1 MSELSNILGRL
12 RNRVRALAQKLVGH
26 LYFELSI
33 FVLILLNL
41 VVIGEE
47 AILPVDSPNRSQLQ
61 FIQALLTCVFIL
73 ELVLRRFAMG
83 SWKRFWRDCWL
94 DVMAILPGLKFLRIT
109 GGLRLLRLLRLIRLL
124 RILSKSSVLRD
135 QSRLSRLAE
144 SFALITILGV
154 GIVGGTLGLA
164 GYENGFNLAS
174 LLDNFWKA
182 IFSFFSTQY
191 VEEYPHTVG
200 GKIVALFVIVS
211 GSFFFALVT
220 GMTAAIL
227 GEKLR
232 EGGKVLDDFF
242 LNQLN
247 EHMIIC
253 GWNSGGLAALREL
266 QNNVQTRER
275 EVLIICDREIV
286 EGLETLPLPGRV
298 RVLRDDFTRVA
309 ALQKANI
316 ANAAVALVLN
326 DTHRGRTPQDADAR
340 TVLAALTIEKL
351 NSAVQTCCE
360 LSSAESEPHLRMGKV
375 DEIVITGELSG
386 SLLAQAAI
394 DSLGAR
400 ILHNLLSPTIGCS
413 LKLYPVE
420 EKWLGLTFAA
430 LLSQFYAAT
439 GLLPVAV
446 RCASGGARVN
456 QPEYVLVAGD
466 GIYCIEGNIHV

>member
-1 MSELSNILGRL
+1 M
-12 RNRVRALAQKLVGH
+12 
-26 LYFELSI
+26 
-33 FVLILLNL
+33 LNL

-47 AILPVDSPNRSQLQ
+47 TILPASSPSYRELEY
-61 FIQALLTCVFIL
+61 IQAFLTCIFVL

-83 SWKRFWRDCWL
+83 SWNRFWRDCWI

-124 RILSKSSVLRD
+124 RILSKSQMLRD
-135 QSRLSRLAE
+135 QNRLSRFAE
-144 SFALITILGV
+144 SFALISILAVGV
-154 GIVGGTLGLA
+154 VGGTLGLA
-164 GYENGFNLAS
+164 GYENGFNLPS

-211 GSFFFALVT
+211 GAFFFALIT
-220 GMTAAIL
+220 GMTSAIL

-242 LNQLN
+242 LGQLN

-253 GWNSGGLAALREL
+253 GWNSGGMAALREL
-266 QNNVQTRER
+266 QHNAQLRER
-275 EVLIICDREIV
+275 EVIIICDREHV
-286 EGLETLPLPGRV
+286 EGLETLPLPERV
-298 RVLRDDFTRVA
+298 RVLREDFTRVA

-316 ANAAVALVLN
+316 DKAAVALVLN
-326 DTHRGRTPQDADAR
+326 DTYRSRTPQDADAR

-400 ILHNLLSPTIGCS
+400 ILHNLLSPAIGCS

-420 EKWLGLTFAA
+420 DKWIGTSFSA
-430 LLSQFYAAT
+430 LLSQFYAST

-446 RCASGGARVN
+446 HCACGGARVN
-456 QPEYVLVAGD
+456 QPDYVLVQGD
-466 GIYCIEGNIHV
+466 GIYCIEGNVHV